1 MNTNLQQRVIITGA
15 ATGIGWAMAHQFNR
29 QGSKLA
35 LMDINAEQVQSRAEE
50 LGPNAIGIAMDVS
63 DAESV
68 ATACDSATKFMGGVD
83 VLINNAATFTPMATV
98 TELTLEQWN
107 HAIAVNLTGA
117 FLMCQAIIPG
127 MQQAGRGVIINTASQ
142 LGSVASTG
150 RAPYCAAKGAIIQFT
165 KVLALDHAK
174 DGIRVNSLSP
184 GAVMT
189 DRLIKTFGSA
199 DKALAALE
207 PKHPLGRLG
216 QTDEIAK
223 AAVFLAS
230 DDASFMTGSDMLVDG
245 GYNAQ

>member
-1 MNTNLQQRVIITGA
+1 MPMTPQRVIITGA
-15 ATGIGWAMAHQFNR
+15 ATGIGWAMAQQFHK
-29 QGSKLA
+29 QGAKLA
-35 LMDINAEQVQSRAEE
+35 LLDINSEQVVARANE
-50 LGPNAIGIAMDVS
+50 LGADAIGVATDVS
-63 DAESV
+63 DPDSV
-68 ATACDSATKFMGGVD
+68 TNGCREALGFLSGVD

-98 TELTLEQWN
+98 TELTVAQWN
-107 HAIAVNLTGA
+107 QAIAVNLTGA
-117 FLMCQAIIPG
+117 FLMCQAIIPD
-127 MQQAGRGVIINTASQ
+127 MQQRSKGVIINIASQ
-142 LGSVASTG
+142 LGSVAASG
-150 RAPYCAAKGAIIQFT
+150 RAPYCAAKGAIIQLT

-174 DGIRVNSLSP
+174 EGIRVNSLSP

-199 DKALAALE
+199 DKALATLE

-216 QTDEIAK
+216 HTEEIAK